1 MKNLVQLLL
10 FILISTNCLKISA
23 KNDNGQPVNAIL
35 GDISFFEKYSSLPT
49 QSVSEVLCIQ
59 THLEYVE
66 SLLRKASIA
75 HLTKKQKKN
84 RQKAI
89 ENLNFYWTAGVFPEN
104 REFLN
109 DRKPCFIDA
118 KGNLCAVGYLIE
130 QSAGREV
137 AEQINARYQYEYLMD
152 MEWNVID
159 EWIASSGLTKLECAM
174 IQPSYGPTPTENY
187 ITPGFGYATAV
198 FSGANVALS
207 VMNVS
212 QINRQNQGL
221 FTPILGMVLG
231 AGQIT
236 LGALNFPE
244 IQYGWSGSYINEA
257 QRNYALVNVALGTS
271 SVIFSTWS
279 LITRKPAKTRN
290 VSWNVG
296 AFPTNRNQLNVVF
309 SFRKSF

>member
-23 KNDNGQPVNAIL
+23 KNDNVQPLNAIL

-49 QSVSEVLCIQ
+49 QSVSEVLLIQ

-66 SLLRKASIA
+66 SLLRKASTA

-89 ENLNFYWTAGVFPEN
+89 ENLHFYWTAGVFPEN

-137 AEQINARYQYEYLMD
+137 AEQINARYQYEYLMK
-152 MEWNVID
+152 MEWKVID

-244 IQYGWSGSYINEA
+244 IQYGWSGSYINET
-257 QRNYALVNVALGTS
+257 QRNYALMNVALGTS
-271 SVIFSTWS
+271 TMIFSTWS
-279 LITRKPAKTRN
+279 LITRKPDKTRN

-296 AFPTNRNQLNVVF
+296 AFPTNRNQLNVAF
-309 SFRKSF
+309 SFRKTF

>member
-1 MKNLVQLLL
+1 MLLL
-10 FILISTNCLKISA
+10 CFLVAFNCLKISA
-23 KNDNGQPVNAIL
+23 KNDNQQPVNAIL

-49 QSVSEVLCIQ
+49 QSASEVLRIQ

-66 SLLRKASIA
+66 CLLRNAPTA

-89 ENLNFYWTAGVFPEN
+89 ENLHFYWTAGVFPEN

-137 AEQINARYQYEYLMD
+137 AEQINARYQYEYLLE

-257 QRNYALVNVALGTS
+257 QRNYALMNVALGTS

-279 LITRKPAKTRN
+279 LITRKPDKTRN

-296 AFPTNRNQLNVVF
+296 AFPSNRNQLNVAF
-309 SFRKSF
+309 SFRKTF

>member
-23 KNDNGQPVNAIL
+23 KNDNVQPVNAIL

-49 QSVSEVLCIQ
+49 QSVSEVLRIQ

-66 SLLRKASIA
+66 SLLRNASTA

-89 ENLNFYWTAGVFPEN
+89 ENLHFYWTAGVFPEN
-104 REFLN
+104 REFLK

-130 QSAGREV
+130 QSAGRGV
-137 AEQINARYQYEYLMD
+137 AVQINARYQYEYLME

-159 EWIASSGLTKLECAM
+159 EWISSSGLTKLECAM
-174 IQPSYGPTPTENY
+174 IQPTYGPTPTENY
-187 ITPGFGYATAV
+187 ITLGFGYATAV

-244 IQYGWSGSYINEA
+244 IQYGWSGSYINET
-257 QRNYALVNVALGTS
+257 QRNYALMNVALGTS

-279 LITRKPAKTRN
+279 LITRKPIKSKDI
-290 VSWNVG
+290 SWNV
-296 AFPTNRNQLNVVF
+296 AAYPTSKSQLNLAF